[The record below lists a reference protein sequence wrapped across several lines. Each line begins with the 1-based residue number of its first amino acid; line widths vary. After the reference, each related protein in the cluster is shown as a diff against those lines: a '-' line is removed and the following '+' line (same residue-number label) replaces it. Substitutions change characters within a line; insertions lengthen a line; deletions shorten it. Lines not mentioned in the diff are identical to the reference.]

1 MTHTVC
7 EPCHDCKYTDCVAV
21 CPVECFY
28 QDDMMLYID
37 PNDCIDC
44 EACVPE
50 CPVEAIFAEANV
62 PAQWTHYTPLNAEKS
77 AAIEPSWSEAG
88 GRIVRTMWPR
98 QRTMAPASLPIS
110 LGRGNINSS
119 AVLTARSSVTLNNT
133 PERLIFFVSPVRHS
147 ALPSGR

>member
-7 EPCHDCKYTDCVAV
+7 QPCYDCKYTDCVAV

-50 CPVEAIFAEANV
+50 CPVEAIFAEDDV
-62 PAQWTHYTPLNAEKS
+62 PDVQKAFVAKNAELAKKWKPL
-77 AAIEPSWSEAG
+77 IERKP
-88 GRIVRTMWPR
+88 
-98 QRTMAPASLPIS
+98 APADADAWAKVKDKKKFL
-110 LGRGNINSS
+110 
-119 AVLTARSSVTLNNT
+119 
-133 PERLIFFVSPVRHS
+133 EK
-147 ALPSGR
+147 